1 MELEKIYVTTIERS
15 YKFRKE
21 NLMRIKEFGRSKFNI
36 DVRFGGIDGSKI
48 SQSELDFYI
57 KNNIIK
63 PNVSQFKTIDE
74 LIYLPQFLKA
84 RFMKGSEIGCFLSHF
99 NFWLEMVNN
108 NLKCALFLEDDAFFD
123 YELLAD
129 QIKTILSD
137 YDSMK
142 FFHVSLFK
150 HHEHIEMK
158 KQYLPYNEKY
168 HRIDARSWGTVGYL
182 LTLDGAKHMLQT
194 AAPIK
199 SPLDYTLNGQMEK
212 IQKGYLVKN
221 CLITL
226 CDKLSFI
233 RDETGNP
240 TETKNQSICNIGITP
255 IKNLEH
261 IFTVGFK
268 KPLNLNNYKI
278 ENHFKNFENF
288 SEEDIEKFILE
299 GKIMP
304 HFQANINEKNKL
316 VYSKKEGRF
325 LSTHEISQFLT
336 HVEIWKKMIEEKIP
350 YAIVLDNNVQI
361 DDELFNKHIKIISE
375 NAPSGFYA
383 INLKMDV
390 SKLTSSI
397 EEMNS
402 HFFYSNSSISGNY
415 GYVISLIGAINYWKH
430 ITSIENPIDYSMRCL
445 EELYKS
451 GYLYKQNFI
460 CFEPKIL
467 TIDRSIKDPPIEV
480 NTYFYIGTPE
490 TFHTFNENINI
501 KPTFFKSD
509 NLSVSE
515 LLSFENGIIDNSS
528 IKDGKIIIKDG
539 NQMREMTS
547 NELNEYLAHV
557 SFWTIMEKNDI
568 DYAIIQNNSVQFIA
582 NHEDLK
588 KIYENLPKRCEIIS
602 FIEPKKEHII
612 KCNHNYYYFNSEIDS
627 LPAYL
632 ISKKGAS
639 DLLKIHKPIRC
650 TISKLFYTYG
660 TINKVGYIPRKSF
673 FSLNN

>member
-1 MELEKIYVTTIERS
+1 MKLENIYVTTIERS

-21 NLMRIKEFGRSKFNI
+21 NLMRIKEFGRSKFSI
-36 DVRFGGIDGSKI
+36 DVTFGGIDGSKI
-48 SQSELDFYI
+48 SQSELDFYM

-63 PNVSQFKTIDE
+63 PNVSQYKTINE

-84 RFMKGSEIGCFLSHF
+84 RFMNGSEIGCFLSHF
-99 NFWLEMVNN
+99 NFWLDMVNKN
-108 NLKCALFLEDDAFFD
+108 INCALFLEDDAFFD
-123 YELLAD
+123 YELFSD

-168 HRIDARSWGTVGYL
+168 HRIDARSWGAFYL

-194 AAPIK
+194 AVPIK

-226 CDKLSFI
+226 CDNLSFI
-233 RDETGNP
+233 RDENGKSKQI
-240 TETKNQSICNIGITP
+240 KNQSNSITS

-268 KPLNLNNYKI
+268 RPLKLKNYKI
-278 ENHFKNFENF
+278 ENHFTNFKNF
-288 SEEDIEKFILE
+288 SEEDIEKCILQ
-299 GKIMP
+299 GIIMP
-304 HFQANINEKNKL
+304 HFQANIDNKNKFIF
-316 VYSKKEGRF
+316 SNKERRF
-325 LSTHEISQFLT
+325 LSEHEISQFFT
-336 HVEIWKKMIEEKIP
+336 HIKIWKKMIDEKIP
-350 YAIVLDNNVQI
+350 YAVVLDNNVQI
-361 DDELFNKHIKIISE
+361 DEEIFDKHIKIVSE

-390 SKLTSSI
+390 SKLTAPI

-402 HFFYSNSSISGNY
+402 HFFYSNSSIYGNY
-415 GYVISLIGAINYWKH
+415 AYVISLLGAINYVKQ
-430 ITSIENPIDYSMRCL
+430 ITTIENPIDYSMRCL

-467 TIDRSIKDPPIEV
+467 RIDRSIKDPPIEV
-480 NTYFYIGTPE
+480 NTYFYIGTHE
-490 TFHTFNENINI
+490 SYHHLNENINI

-509 NLSVSE
+509 NLSVSQ
-515 LLSFENGIIDNSS
+515 LLSFENGIIDTSS
-528 IKDGKIIIKDG
+528 IKDGNIMIKDG

-557 SFWTIMEKNDI
+557 SFWTIMEKNNI
-568 DYAIIQNNSVQFIA
+568 DYAIIQNNSVHFVATQ
-582 NHEDLK
+582 EDLK
-588 KIYENLPKRCEIIS
+588 KLYENLPKRCEIIS
-602 FIEPKKEHII
+602 FIEPNKEHII
-612 KCNHNYYYFNSEIDS
+612 KCNENYYYFHSDIDK

-639 DLLKIHKPIRC
+639 ALLKMHKPIRC
-650 TISKLFYTYG
+650 PISKLLYTYG
-660 TINKVGYIPRKSF
+660 TINKIGYIPRKSF